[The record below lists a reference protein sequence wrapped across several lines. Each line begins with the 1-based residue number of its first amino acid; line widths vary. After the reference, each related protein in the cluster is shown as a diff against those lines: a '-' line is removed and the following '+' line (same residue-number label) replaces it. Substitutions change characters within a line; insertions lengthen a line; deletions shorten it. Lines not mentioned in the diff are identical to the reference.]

1 MPTIY
6 QSLNAVMNDVQGVGK
21 NSKNTQQGFMFR
33 GIDAVINAVGP
44 AFRKHGVIAVP
55 ELQSERT
62 EVITT
67 AKGGTMSRVCVEVAY
82 HFYGSEGDSLKAVV
96 AAEAFDS
103 GDKATA
109 KAMSVAYR
117 TALLQVLCLPTDEPD
132 PDSYSYERS
141 NEKATP
147 ITKPSTDLDLVKS
160 MLNALSKDAGERK
173 QFVLDA
179 LGVSELGS
187 LNDLGDNEVAVVL
200 KKLNEAMSA
209 PFTN

>member
-1 MPTIY
+1 
-6 QSLNAVMNDVQGVGK
+6 MNDVQGVGK

-44 AFRKHGVIAVP
+44 AFRKHGVTAVP
-55 ELQSERT
+55 ELLNERT

-67 AKGGTMSRVCVEVAY
+67 SKGGTMSRVCVRVAY
-82 HFYGSEGDSLKAVV
+82 TFYGSEGDYVQAVV

-141 NEKATP
+141 QRPEAVAVP
-147 ITKPSTDLDLVKS
+147 KPTSDLDIVKQ
-160 MLNALSKDAGERK
+160 MLSAMSKDAGVRK

-187 LNDLGDNEVAVVL
+187 LNDLGDNEIAVVL

-209 PFTN
+209 PFTE